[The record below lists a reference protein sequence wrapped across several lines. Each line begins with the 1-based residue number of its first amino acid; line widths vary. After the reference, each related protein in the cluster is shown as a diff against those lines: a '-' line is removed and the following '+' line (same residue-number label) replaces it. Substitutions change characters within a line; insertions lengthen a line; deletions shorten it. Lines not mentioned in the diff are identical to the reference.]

1 MPSTPQE
8 KLQELKDLVQR
19 HETWRENTLNLI
31 ASENALS
38 PAVRSA
44 LVNDWLG
51 RYADFTGRDLSDRR
65 YQGTRFMVEIEE
77 MVVSLVKSVFKAD
90 FVEIRATAG
99 HLAGVAVLMGLCQ
112 PGDTILELGR
122 SSGGHREA
130 SKTNLPSLINLNT
143 RFLPFDG
150 ERYNIDVEATED
162 LIRETRPKLV
172 ILGSSNFLFPHPV
185 RKIKNALET
194 HCPEGHLIYDA
205 SHVLGL
211 IAGGEFQDP
220 LREGADLVFSSTH
233 KTFPGPQGGI
243 IFTNRE
249 ALIHPVSEAIYPA
262 LVTNHHS
269 FRMPALAAALL
280 EMQVHG
286 KDYAKQVIEN
296 AQALG
301 SALSDEEIPCV
312 CVDGRYSQS
321 HTVLVKSQSFGPN
334 QALARRLEDA
344 NIICTASGLPE
355 SQGGAALRLGVQ
367 ELTHHGAGPA
377 DMKHV
382 AGCIADV
389 LHERLDLESVR
400 HKVANFSSRLGS
412 IYYTFERT

>member
-1 MPSTPQE
+1 MTPTPKE
-8 KLQELKDLVQR
+8 KLQKLKDLVHN

-65 YQGTRFMVEIEE
+65 YRGTRFMIEIEE
-77 MVVSLVKSVFKAD
+77 MVVSLVKSVFDAT

-99 HLAGVAVLMGLCQ
+99 HLSGVAVLMGLCQ

-130 SKTNLPSLINLNT
+130 SKTNLPGLIDLDT
-143 RFLPFDG
+143 QFLPFDG
-150 ERYNIDVEATED
+150 DRYNIDVEAAAD
-162 LIRETRPKLV
+162 LIRETQPRLV
-172 ILGSSNFLFPHPV
+172 ILGSSNFLFPHPA
-185 RKIKNALET
+185 RKIKDVLET

-249 ALIHPVSEAIYPA
+249 ELIHPISEAIYPA

-269 FRMPALAAALL
+269 FRMPALATALL
-280 EMQVHG
+280 EMQVYG

-301 SALSDEEIPCV
+301 SALSSEEIPCV
-312 CVDGRYSQS
+312 CVDGRYSMS
-321 HTVLVKSQSFGPN
+321 HTVLVKSRSFGDN
-334 QALARRLEDA
+334 KDLARRLEEV

-355 SQGGAALRLGVQ
+355 SQGGEALRLGVQ
-367 ELTHHGAGPA
+367 ELTHHGASPA
-377 DMKHV
+377 DMKEV
-382 AGCIADV
+382 AACIAAV
-389 LHERLDLESVR
+389 LHQRLDLESAKQ
-400 HKVANFSSRLGS
+400 KVADFTSRLGP